1 MDSEILIM
9 DVNKSRIRHKIL
21 FTSRF
26 PSLLVSNQNL
36 KSITVV
42 ADLSFGKVSFFPC
55 KFCPQLPTVPP
66 NFLKIALTEKQIGAS
81 IYEGRKIDVND

>member
-1 MDSEILIM
+1 MLSSIDSEIVIM

-26 PSLLVSNQNL
+26 QSLFVSNQNL

-42 ADLSFGKVSFFPC
+42 ADLSFGKGFIFPLYI
-55 KFCPQLPTVPP
+55 LPI
-66 NFLKIALTEKQIGAS
+66 NANCFAEFLS
-81 IYEGRKIDVND
+81 

>member
-1 MDSEILIM
+1 MWKGKANLSKKAGFVIDRLKIVIM
-9 DVNKSRIRHKIL
+9 DVNKSRIRLKIL

-42 ADLSFGKVSFFPC
+42 ADLSFGKGFIFP
-55 KFCPQLPTVPP
+55 L
-66 NFLKIALTEKQIGAS
+66 
-81 IYEGRKIDVND
+81 

>member
-1 MDSEILIM
+1 M

-42 ADLSFGKVSFFPC
+42 ADLSLGKGFIFPLYILPITA
-55 KFCPQLPTVPP
+55 KFRRISQLK
-66 NFLKIALTEKQIGAS
+66 LALTEKQIGAS